1 MILSKIGF
9 GEGGLFSWKGRM
21 NRLSLFINYLIL
33 LTFMIICVYGP
44 LLYYGLKEK
53 SDIAIGISIVMLI
66 LVLLR
71 YLSLVARRLHDLG
84 ISGIGAIVIWIFSA
98 LAGKSE
104 IGSVIYLLI
113 QLIVMLY
120 PGTAGE
126 NKYGCPPTK
135 KISLM

>member
-21 NRLSLFINYLIL
+21 NRLSFFINYLIL
-33 LTFMIICVYGP
+33 LIFMIICVCA
-44 LLYYGLKEK
+44 LVYYGLEEN
-53 SDIAIGISIVMLI
+53 SDIAIGIGVVVFIFVF
-66 LVLLR
+66 LR
-71 YLSLVARRLHDLG
+71 SLSLVARRLHDLG
-84 ISGIGAIVIWIFSA
+84 ISGIGAIIIGIFSG

-104 IGSVIYLLI
+104 IGSVICLLI

-126 NKYGCPPTK
+126 NKYGFPSTK
-135 KISLM
+135 KISLT

>member
-33 LTFMIICVYGP
+33 LTFMIICVSGP
-44 LLYYGLKEK
+44 LLYYELKEK

-66 LVLLR
+66 LVFLR

-104 IGSVIYLLI
+104 IGSVICLLI

-126 NKYGCPPTK
+126 NKYGFPSTK

>member
-21 NRLSLFINYLIL
+21 NRLSFFINYLIL
-33 LTFMIICVYGP
+33 LIFMIICAYVPIFYGIE
-44 LLYYGLKEK
+44 EK
-53 SDIAIGISIVMLI
+53 SDIAIGIGIVMLI
-66 LVLLR
+66 FALLR
-71 YLSLVARRLHDLG
+71 SLSLVARRLHDLG
-84 ISGIGAIVIWIFSA
+84 ISGIGAIVIWIFSG
-98 LAGKSE
+98 LARKSE
-104 IGSVIYLLI
+104 IGSVICLLI

>member
-1 MILSKIGF
+1 MILSRIGF

-21 NRLSLFINYLIL
+21 NQLSLFINYLIL
-33 LTFMIICVYGP
+33 LIFMIICAYVPIFYGIE
-44 LLYYGLKEK
+44 EK
-53 SDIAIGISIVMLI
+53 SDIAIGIGIVML
-66 LVLLR
+66 VFALLR
-71 YLSLVARRLHDLG
+71 SLSLVARRLHDLG
-84 ISGIGAIVIWIFSA
+84 ISGIGAIVIWIFSG

-104 IGSVIYLLI
+104 IGSVICLLI

-126 NKYGCPPTK
+126 NKYGFPSTK

>member
-1 MILSKIGF
+1 MILSRIGF

-33 LTFMIICVYGP
+33 LIFMIICAYVPIFYGIE
-44 LLYYGLKEK
+44 EK
-53 SDIAIGISIVMLI
+53 SDIAIGIGIVMLI
-66 LVLLR
+66 FALLR
-71 YLSLVARRLHDLG
+71 SLSLVARKLHDLG

-104 IGSVIYLLI
+104 IGSVICLLI

-126 NKYGCPPTK
+126 NKYGFPSTK

>member
-1 MILSKIGF
+1 MILSRIGF
-9 GEGGLFSWKGRM
+9 GEGGLFSWKGRI

-33 LTFMIICVYGP
+33 LIFMIICAYVPIFYGIE
-44 LLYYGLKEK
+44 EK
-53 SDIAIGISIVMLI
+53 SDIAIGIGIVMLI
-66 LVLLR
+66 FALLR
-71 YLSLVARRLHDLG
+71 SLSLVARRLHDLG
-84 ISGIGAIVIWIFSA
+84 ISGIGAIVIWIFSG

-104 IGSVIYLLI
+104 IGSVICLLI

-126 NKYGCPPTK
+126 NKYGFPSTK

>member
-1 MILSKIGF
+1 MILSRIGF

-33 LTFMIICVYGP
+33 LIFMIICAYVPIFYGIE
-44 LLYYGLKEK
+44 EK
-53 SDIAIGISIVMLI
+53 SDIAIGIGIVMLI
-66 LVLLR
+66 FALLR
-71 YLSLVARRLHDLG
+71 SLSLVARRLHDLG
-84 ISGIGAIVIWIFSA
+84 ISGIGAIVIWIFSG

-104 IGSVIYLLI
+104 IGSIICLLI

-126 NKYGCPPTK
+126 NKYGFPSTK

>member
-1 MILSKIGF
+1 MILSRIGF

-33 LTFMIICVYGP
+33 LIFMIICAYVPIFYGIE
-44 LLYYGLKEK
+44 EK
-53 SDIAIGISIVMLI
+53 SDIAIGIGIVMLI
-66 LVLLR
+66 FALLR
-71 YLSLVARRLHDLG
+71 SLSLVARRLHDLG

-104 IGSVIYLLI
+104 IGSVICLLM

-135 KISLM
+135 KISIM

>member
-1 MILSKIGF
+1 MILSRIGF

-33 LTFMIICVYGP
+33 LIFMIICAYVPIFYGIE
-44 LLYYGLKEK
+44 EK
-53 SDIAIGISIVMLI
+53 SDIAIGIGIVMLI
-66 LVLLR
+66 FALLR
-71 YLSLVARRLHDLG
+71 SLSLVARRLHDLG

-104 IGSVIYLLI
+104 IGSVICLLI

-126 NKYGCPPTK
+126 NKYGFPSTK

>member
-1 MILSKIGF
+1 MILSRIGF

-33 LTFMIICVYGP
+33 LIFMIICAYVPIFYGIE
-44 LLYYGLKEK
+44 EK
-53 SDIAIGISIVMLI
+53 SDIAIGIGIVMLI
-66 LVLLR
+66 FALLR
-71 YLSLVARRLHDLG
+71 SLSLVARRLHDLG

-104 IGSVIYLLI
+104 IGSVICLLI

-126 NKYGCPPTK
+126 NKYGCPSTK

>member
-1 MILSKIGF
+1 MILSRIGF

-33 LTFMIICVYGP
+33 LIFMIICAYVPIFYGIE
-44 LLYYGLKEK
+44 EK
-53 SDIAIGISIVMLI
+53 SDIAIGIGIVMLI
-66 LVLLR
+66 FALLR
-71 YLSLVARRLHDLG
+71 SLSLVARRLHDLG
-84 ISGIGAIVIWIFSA
+84 ISGIGAIVIWIFSG

-104 IGSVIYLLI
+104 IGSVICLLI

-126 NKYGCPPTK
+126 NKYGFPSTK
-135 KISLM
+135 KILLM

>member
-1 MILSKIGF
+1 MILSRIGF

-33 LTFMIICVYGP
+33 LIFMIICAYVPIFYGIE
-44 LLYYGLKEK
+44 EK
-53 SDIAIGISIVMLI
+53 SDIAIGIGIVMLI
-66 LVLLR
+66 FALLR
-71 YLSLVARRLHDLG
+71 SLSLVARRLHDLG

-104 IGSVIYLLI
+104 IGSVICLLI

-126 NKYGCPPTK
+126 NKYGFPSTK
-135 KISLM
+135 KISLI

>member
-1 MILSKIGF
+1 MILSRIGF

-33 LTFMIICVYGP
+33 LIFMIICAYVPIFYGIE
-44 LLYYGLKEK
+44 EK
-53 SDIAIGISIVMLI
+53 SDIAIGIGIVMLI
-66 LVLLR
+66 FALLR
-71 YLSLVARRLHDLG
+71 SLSLVARRLHDLG
-84 ISGIGAIVIWIFSA
+84 ISGIGAIVIWIFSG

-104 IGSVIYLLI
+104 IGSVICLLI

-126 NKYGCPPTK
+126 NKYGFPSTK